1 LIKNLQRALGEA
13 GIMRWPH
20 RTRRHEQC
28 ADFSISQLPRW
39 SPPMTDLIWP
49 AWLRRLVNVRATFRI
64 TLLVMDDIISDP
76 QRARVTRLGEH

>member
-1 LIKNLQRALGEA
+1 
-13 GIMRWPH
+13 
-20 RTRRHEQC
+20 
-28 ADFSISQLPRW
+28 
-39 SPPMTDLIWP
+39 MTDLIWP